1 MVHLRPA
8 RPQLH
13 VQPVLLINA
22 GRERLV
28 KAAMLGLGFP
38 VRAEIDGL
46 GDSRAR
52 ERERGAKSAKKSE
65 KSACG
70 TVHLPVARGRGRGS
84 VVGPSAAV
92 EPRSIARIAGIRYD
106 RATRASKPCDRSS
119 GNRKAAMKNLL
130 AVIGDGSAG
139 PVLEAA
145 LLVARRFNSHIVG
158 LHSLTTE
165 YAVVFGGEMG
175 FSISSEVD
183 RTLEREG
190 HERRDQ
196 ARNLFR
202 DVMNAQGV
210 PIGPPAPGYNG
221 PSASWREEDG
231 RQNAVVGMSGRVY
244 DLILVEQPEKL
255 ASIAEAT
262 LEDALFESGRPVL
275 MVPKRS
281 LPTLGEV
288 VAIAWNGSTETAVTV
303 AMGMPFLKQARKVV
317 IVAVGPQH
325 MPEPGPEGEELARTL
340 ERHGI
345 DVSMRVAY
353 GRQKAQGESF
363 LKEAMAAGARLLVKG
378 GYPQSRLPQI
388 IFGRRHR
395 DIHKEAQLPVL
406 MAR

>member
-1 MVHLRPA
+1 
-8 RPQLH
+8 
-13 VQPVLLINA
+13 
-22 GRERLV
+22 
-28 KAAMLGLGFP
+28 
-38 VRAEIDGL
+38 
-46 GDSRAR
+46 
-52 ERERGAKSAKKSE
+52 
-65 KSACG
+65 
-70 TVHLPVARGRGRGS
+70 
-84 VVGPSAAV
+84 
-92 EPRSIARIAGIRYD
+92 
-106 RATRASKPCDRSS
+106 
-119 GNRKAAMKNLL
+119 MKNLL
-130 AVIGDGSAG
+130 TVVGDGNAG
-139 PVLEAA
+139 PVLDTALMAA
-145 LLVARRFNSHIVG
+145 QRFNSHIVG

-196 ARNLFR
+196 ARRLFR
-202 DVMNAQGV
+202 DVMSSKGV
-210 PIGPPAPGYNG
+210 PIGPMPAGHNG

-231 RQNAVVGMSGRVY
+231 RQNAVVGMIGRVY

-345 DVSMRVAY
+345 DVSLRAAF

-363 LKEAMAAGARLLVKG
+363 LKEAMAAGADLLLKG
-378 GYPQSRLPQI
+378 AYTQSRIRQM
-388 IFGRRHR
+388 IFGGGTRH
-395 DIHKEAQLPVL
+395 IIMEAQLPVL

>member
-38 VRAEIDGL
+38 VRAEIDRL

-52 ERERGAKSAKKSE
+52 ESERGAKSAKKSA

-70 TVHLPVARGRGRGS
+70 TVHLPVARGRGRVS

-119 GNRKAAMKNLL
+119 GNRGGIMKNLL
-130 AVIGDGSAG
+130 AVIGDGNAG

-145 LLVARRFNSHIVG
+145 LMVARRFNSHIVG

-190 HERRDQ
+190 QERRDQ
-196 ARNLFR
+196 ARRLFR
-202 DVMNAQGV
+202 DFMNAEGV
-210 PIGPPAPGYNG
+210 PLDPVPGHNG

-231 RQNAVVGMSGRVY
+231 RQNAVVGMIGRVF
-244 DLILVEQPEKL
+244 DLIVVEQPEKL

-281 LPTLGEV
+281 VPTLGEV

-303 AMGMPFLKQARKVV
+303 AMGMP
-317 IVAVGPQH
+317 
-325 MPEPGPEGEELARTL
+325 
-340 ERHGI
+340 
-345 DVSMRVAY
+345 
-353 GRQKAQGESF
+353 
-363 LKEAMAAGARLLVKG
+363 
-378 GYPQSRLPQI
+378 
-388 IFGRRHR
+388 
-395 DIHKEAQLPVL
+395 
-406 MAR
+406 